1 MRRAQNI
8 TFEKYTCPELFFF
21 FFSFALQFRRS
32 TMICWDH
39 MFTIPELGLLY
50 PNKTSTGPQISWM
63 VNFFCSFCSFFH
75 FLQDIAYL
83 NFPWNP
89 PLHLYC
95 SFFFNLGGSPLCDQ
109 WKGLCWVP
117 TLNEPTLPCPIL
129 SYYYKSNEKN
139 LLLLQL
145 FEQKNSSNYYW
156 GSTFQ
161 SVCCLVCMVWCLNK

>member
-117 TLNEPTLPCPIL
+117 TLNEPTLPSP
-129 SYYYKSNEKN
+129 YYLLKSNEKTCCC
-139 LLLLQL
+139 
-145 FEQKNSSNYYW
+145 SSSSSQN
-156 GSTFQ
+156 TAQTIIEEALFQ
-161 SVCCLVCMVWCLNK
+161 SVCCLVSIICCFNK

>member
-1 MRRAQNI
+1 MPR
-8 TFEKYTCPELFFF
+8 TFFF

-95 SFFFNLGGSPLCDQ
+95 SFFFLTWEDLHCVINERACAESPLWMNQ
-109 WKGLCWVP
+109 HFPVR
-117 TLNEPTLPCPIL
+117 II
-129 SYYYKSNEKN
+129 YFKSNEKTCCC
-139 LLLLQL
+139 
-145 FEQKNSSNYYW
+145 SSSSSQN
-156 GSTFQ
+156 TAQTIIEEALFQ
-161 SVCCLVCMVWCLNK
+161 SVCCLVSIICCFNK